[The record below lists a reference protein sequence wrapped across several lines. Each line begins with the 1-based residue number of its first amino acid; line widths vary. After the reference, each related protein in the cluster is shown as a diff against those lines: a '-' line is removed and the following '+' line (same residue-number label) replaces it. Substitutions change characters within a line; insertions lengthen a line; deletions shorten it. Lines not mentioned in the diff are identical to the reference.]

1 MKTIFAAILMVLAS
15 LSTTAYATGTGTS
28 VSDVALQLVEKYRF
42 GENLRGMSYEVSAR
56 TETYGMIVAKV
67 GEQKAKQRVH
77 QEIDK
82 LIPEYQPQ
90 WNRNL
95 AQAYAHYMSVEK
107 LQSIVDEGQ
116 RSQYSDEFRAK
127 QNDIGAL
134 MQSKS
139 TGLLNDLLT
148 KAMTTALQSVAQ

>member
-1 MKTIFAAILMVLAS
+1 MESKPSSS
-15 LSTTAYATGTGTS
+15 LC
-28 VSDVALQLVEKYRF
+28 ALYER
-42 GENLRGMSYEVSAR
+42 GEV
-56 TETYGMIVAKV
+56 T
-67 GEQKAKQRVH
+67 VH
-77 QEIDK
+77 
-82 LIPEYQPQ
+82 
-90 WNRNL
+90 
-95 AQAYAHYMSVEK
+95 
-107 LQSIVDEGQ
+107 VDEGQ

>member
-67 GEQKAKQRVH
+67 GEQKPSNGYIR
-77 QEIDK
+77 K
-82 LIPEYQPQ
+82 LI
-90 WNRNL
+90 N
-95 AQAYAHYMSVEK
+95 
-107 LQSIVDEGQ
+107 
-116 RSQYSDEFRAK
+116 
-127 QNDIGAL
+127 
-134 MQSKS
+134 
-139 TGLLNDLLT
+139 
-148 KAMTTALQSVAQ
+148 